1 MADTQNPWH
10 NKKISRRVFVQ
21 ASALAAASVSI
32 VGLPIA
38 AKAKKQEVV
47 SKTLGRKGKFDTQ
60 AACPYCGVGCGT
72 ILHIDDGKIVGVS
85 PDPLHPTNKGLQC
98 IKGLTA
104 NEPIYVD
111 RLTDVLVRKDV
122 WAEWKKPGHGDLE
135 YVSKTKGQ
143 FGDDVWTKVSY
154 HEAGEMVAHKLA
166 HLYKKYGGNSIG
178 LYGSGQLTVEGQ
190 YLETKFMKAVLESN
204 TQEANA
210 RMCMTSAVTGYIATL
225 GSDTPPLCYD
235 DIEKADFII
244 HFAHNARESHPIVFW
259 RCADHKK
266 KAGIPTMV
274 VDPRFTGTAQGYERI
289 NPENSVHAGIEPG
302 GDISF
307 INSIAYVL
315 LTEHEDIIAWDL
327 LKQHVTGW
335 EDYIAG
341 IKARYSPE
349 QTQAVTGFEP
359 AFVRK
364 VAKMYA
370 DATRKGKE
378 RGEGGVVTFW
388 GIGYNQS
395 IHGQHRV
402 ISIINLHL
410 LTGNI
415 GRPGAGPFS
424 MTGQP
429 NAMGERLTGGLTN
442 RLPFNVP
449 ASDPKMQSKL
459 AEIWGVDQARLVK
472 SANAKNPGFAVGMME
487 RALKDEVKAMFFI
500 YATHVDLPEVKTMV
514 RPAMEKCFVVVQ
526 EIYRH
531 APNNL
536 YGDVVFPAATWGE
549 VTGTYINSERRIYVT
564 DGGGTPPSPT
574 CKPDMDIVID
584 KAKEICH
591 LIGLDGEKLFP
602 YKKNPDGTYN
612 SEEVFREFLMASKG
626 SDADLYGMIEVEK
639 QTGKSP
645 YQQLRELRGIQWPA
659 PTAEIAQAGGYS
671 RRYLGQEK
679 GWKDKPYGMF
689 RTPDGKAKMK
699 LCEQNYA
706 KRAELVE
713 KLSKAG
719 VDPNFYAI
727 DNIPLLEAAR
737 DAAITPEY
745 PDKDFARVPLDQV
758 PEGKYPL
765 WLSLG
770 VVYEH
775 FHTAKT
781 IRAATT
787 RKLVPE
793 NYIEMHPEDAKL
805 WDIKDGDWIK
815 ISTRRGSFEAKVTIG
830 NRSKVKPGRNLVP
843 RGLIFGPWNL
853 SVADS
858 ADPKKNKWLVNAA
871 THRAFDPVS
880 GQASFKHSAARIEK
894 LPRA

>member
-1 MADTQNPWH
+1 MEAGF
-10 NKKISRRVFVQ
+10 NKKVSRRVFVK
-21 ASALAAASVSI
+21 ASAVAAATLSLASI
-32 VGLPIA
+32 PFA
-38 AKAKKQEVV
+38 ATAKKEVV
-47 SKTLGRKGKFDTQ
+47 RKLRGKLGKQETL

-72 ILHIDDGKIVGVS
+72 ILHLEDGKIVGVS
-85 PDPLHPTNKGLQC
+85 PDPQHPTNKGLQC

-135 YVSKTKGQ
+135 FVSKTKGN
-143 FGDDVWTKVSY
+143 FDDDKWITVSY
-154 HEAGEMVAHKLA
+154 HDAGEMVAHKLA
-166 HLYKKYGGNSIG
+166 HFYKKYGGNSIG

-225 GSDTPPLCYD
+225 GSDTPPGCYD
-235 DIEKADFII
+235 DIEQADFII

-266 KAGIPTMV
+266 KTGIPTLV
-274 VDPRFTGTAQGYERI
+274 VDPRYTGTAQGYERI
-289 NPENSVHAGIEPG
+289 NAANSIHAAIEVG

-307 INSIAYVL
+307 LNSIAYVL
-315 LTEHEDIIAWDL
+315 LTEHDDVIAWDF
-327 LKQHVTGW
+327 LKQHVNGH
-335 EDYIAG
+335 EEYIAG

-349 QTQAVTGFEP
+349 QTQAATGFTPE
-359 AFVRK
+359 FVRK
-364 VAKMYA
+364 VAGEYA
-370 DATRKGKE
+370 EATRKGNK
-378 RGEGGVVTFW
+378 RGTGGVLTIW

-402 ISIINLHL
+402 ISLINLHL

-415 GRPGAGPFS
+415 GRPGCGPLS

-449 ASDPKMQSKL
+449 AKDAKMQSRLAKL
-459 AEIWGVDQARLVK
+459 WNVSQERLVT
-472 SANAKNPGFAVGMME
+472 SANADNRGFAIGMME
-487 RALKDEVKAMFFI
+487 RAVKGDVKALFFI
-500 YATHVDLPEVKTMV
+500 YATHVDMPESNTLV
-514 RPAMEKCFVVVQ
+514 RPGMNKAFCVVQ

-536 YGDVVFPAATWGE
+536 YADVIFPAATWGE
-549 VTGTYINSERRIYVT
+549 VQGTYVNSERRIYVT
-564 DGGGTPPSPT
+564 DGGGVPPHPN

-584 KAKEICH
+584 KAKEICD
-591 LIGLDGEKLFP
+591 LIGLPADKIFP
-602 YKKNPDGTYN
+602 YKRRPDGTYDP
-612 SEEVFREFLMASKG
+612 EEVFREFCIASKG
-626 SDADLYGMIEVEK
+626 SDSDLYGIIEVEK
-639 QTGKSP
+639 KTGKSP
-645 YQQLRELRGIQWPA
+645 YQQLRELRGILWPA
-659 PTAEIAQAGGYS
+659 PTAAIAKEGGLK
-671 RRYLGQEK
+671 RRYMGQEK

-689 RTPDGKAKMK
+689 RTADGKAQMK
-699 LCEQNYA
+699 LCEQNYERRPEIVKA
-706 KRAELVE
+706 
-713 KLSKAG
+713 LSKAG
-719 VDPNFYAI
+719 VDPDFFVL
-727 DNIPLLEAAR
+727 DHMDLLVAAR
-737 DAAITPEY
+737 DNGLTPEY

-758 PEGKYPL
+758 PDGKYPL

-793 NYIEMHPEDAKL
+793 NYIEMHPEDAKV
-805 WDIKDGDWIK
+805 WDIQDGDWIK

-830 NRSKVKPGRNLVP
+830 NRSRVKPGRNLVP

-880 GQASFKHSAARIEK
+880 GQVSFKHSAARIEK